1 MAGMELAAGMP
12 LARAMSTAA
21 PPTAG
26 SCAAAVAMTCDALV
40 AMVGT
45 RAEGGRG
52 VVSSVSVAGH
62 WQ

>member
-26 SCAAAVAMTCDALV
+26 SCAAAAMTCDALV

-52 VVSSVSVAGH
+52 VVSSVSVARH